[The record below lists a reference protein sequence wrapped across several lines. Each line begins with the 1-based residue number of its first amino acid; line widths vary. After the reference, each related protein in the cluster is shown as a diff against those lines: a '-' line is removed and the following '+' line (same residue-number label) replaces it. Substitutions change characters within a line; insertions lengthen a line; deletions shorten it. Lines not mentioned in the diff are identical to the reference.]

1 MADETFTLRVF
12 RYDPES
18 SREPGYQNFQVPR
31 GGKDS
36 GLTVLEALFY
46 VLEKQDTSLAFRYSC
61 REAICGSCAM
71 YISGSWKLAC
81 QTQVGRA
88 MENGTVTVSPLPHL
102 PVIKDLVVDMEPF
115 WQNYE
120 KIKPYLIND
129 DRPPEKERLQSP
141 EDRRHIQ
148 EMADCILCAACH
160 SSCPSGIT
168 NEKYLGPAALT
179 KAYRFIAD
187 SRDHATEER
196 LALVANEEGIF
207 RCHTIFNCVA
217 SCPKGI
223 NQTYSIQQM
232 KKMVMKRKLGLGL

>member
-1 MADETFTLRVF
+1 MAKDTFILRVF

-18 SREPGYQNFQVPR
+18 EKKPGYQDYTVPS

-36 GLTVLEALFY
+36 GLTVLEALTY
-46 VLEKQDTSLAFRYSC
+46 VLENLDAGLAFRYSC

-71 YISGSWKLAC
+71 YISGQYRLAC
-81 QTQVGRA
+81 QTQVARA
-88 MENGTVTVSPLPHL
+88 LQGNVVTVSPLPHL
-102 PVIKDLVVDMEPF
+102 AVIKDLVVDMEPF
-115 WQNYE
+115 WRNYE
-120 KIKPYLIND
+120 RIKPYLIND
-129 DRPPEKERLQSP
+129 DPPPEKERLQSP
-141 EDRRHIQ
+141 EDRKRIQ

-160 SSCPSGIT
+160 SSCPSGIV
-168 NEKYLGPAALT
+168 NENYLGPAALT

-187 SRDHATEER
+187 TRDTATDLR
-196 LALVANEEGIF
+196 LDIVANENGIY

-232 KKMVMKRKLGLGL
+232 KRLTGVRKMGGH